1 MASNLSKSLR
11 RVGGLT
17 VQRLSQGLKESNSDA
32 SGKLDA
38 SIGFNIKPSSKGID
52 LNIEMLDYW
61 QFVDE
66 GRKPGKPA
74 PVSKIMEWLTYPNVR
89 DKMRFGQSDAAFTES
104 EKKSLAYLI
113 SKKIGREG
121 TKGTDFATNVFNSS
135 LIQKE
140 LPDLV
145 LNAVFEDASIAI
157 DELINNFGA

>member
-1 MASNLSKSLR
+1 MASNLSQTLR

-32 SGKLDA
+32 SGELDT
-38 SIGFNIKPSSKGID
+38 SIGFNIKPTSKGID
-52 LNIEMLDYW
+52 LNITMLDYW
-61 QFVDE
+61 EFVDK

-74 PVSKIMEWLTYPNVR
+74 PVNKIMEWLTYPNVR

-104 EKKSLAYLI
+104 EQKSLAYLI
-113 SKKIGREG
+113 SRKIGREG
-121 TKGTDFATNVFNSS
+121 TKGNDFASNVFNSK
-135 LIQKE
+135 LIQTE